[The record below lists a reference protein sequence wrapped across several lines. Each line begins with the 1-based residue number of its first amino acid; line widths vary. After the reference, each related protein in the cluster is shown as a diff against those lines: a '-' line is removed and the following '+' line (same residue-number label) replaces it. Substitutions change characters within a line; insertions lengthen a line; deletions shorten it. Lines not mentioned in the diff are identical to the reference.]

1 MKDFMKIRF
10 ALSVLGLAV
19 GSMAYGQAIPAG
31 PSMTTSNLGPNLP
44 NLDGILH
51 YALSASEVV
60 QYGYYGGGEVTQSTV
75 LSGDIAY
82 ASKSTVRPFSLLL
95 NAGVILGNQY
105 GQGTGYYTSATVA
118 QGYVT
123 RHWSFNV
130 ADTVSVLPQS
140 PTVGL
145 SGIAGTGDLGSVPV
159 QGPSEGPAGG
169 ILSTSGR
176 RISNTLSGGVERLL
190 TRDTSISGSG
200 SWSILH
206 FPDNSDGLDWS
217 SVLGEVAL
225 NHRLDARSSVSVNA
239 VYSTF
244 DYGSNGS
251 SFNQPN
257 IETRGLNLSYQRVL
271 SRTFSMGVS
280 AGPQWVSSSNS
291 TLVPDSLH
299 AAVSANLAYQ
309 RHFTSA
315 SLSYTRG
322 VNGGSGV
329 LPGALADSFSAYAGH
344 TYGRKWVASV
354 SATYTHTS
362 GLAYINSGESTAPLQ
377 EVFDTVYGGAQLT
390 RGFGQHFSGYLS
402 YAAQNQTSN
411 LPVAATNATIGTAQT
426 FGIGV
431 TYTPR
436 STRLGQ
442 F

>member
-1 MKDFMKIRF
+1 MKIRF

-51 YALSASEVV
+51 YALSAAEVV
-60 QYGYYGGGEVTQSTV
+60 QYGYYGSGVATHSTV
-75 LSGDIAY
+75 LSGDVAY
-82 ASKSTVRPFSLLL
+82 TAKSTIRPFSMLLS
-95 NAGVILGNQY
+95 AGVILGNQS
-105 GQGTGYYTSATVA
+105 GQGTSYYTSATA
-118 QGYVT
+118 SQGYVT
-123 RHWSFNV
+123 RHWNLNIS
-130 ADTVSVLPQS
+130 DTVSYLPQS

-145 SGIAGTGDLGSVPV
+145 SGIAGVGDLGSSPE
-159 QGPSEGPAGG
+159 QGPSAGPAGG
-169 ILSTSGR
+169 ILSISDT
-176 RISNTLSGGVERLL
+176 RISNTLSGGVERLI
-190 TRDTSISGSG
+190 TRNTSISGSG
-200 SWSILH
+200 AWSILH
-206 FPDNSDGLDWS
+206 FPDNNAGLDYS
-217 SVLGEVAL
+217 SVQADVAL
-225 NHRLDARSSVSVNA
+225 NHRIDARSSVSA
-239 VYSTF
+239 SATYSTF
-244 DYGSNGS
+244 DYSGNGS
-251 SFNQPN
+251 AFNQPN

-271 SRTFSMGVS
+271 SRTLSVGVS
-280 AGPQWVSSSNS
+280 AGPQWVSSSDS

-299 AAVSANLAYQ
+299 AAVSANLSYQ
-309 RHFTSA
+309 RNFTSA
-315 SLSYTRG
+315 FLSYTRG

-329 LPGALADSFSAYAGH
+329 LPGALADSFSAGAGH
-344 TYGRKWVASV
+344 TFGRKWVASV

-362 GLAYINSGESTAPLQ
+362 GLTRLINGESTAPVQ

-402 YAAQNQTSN
+402 YTAQNQTSN
-411 LPVAATNATIGTAQT
+411 LSFGAPNATIGTAQT